1 VASPKEQLLL
11 VDITGTLIEV
21 DELVEKLRSDEARV
35 LADDEV
41 GLIIYVGD
49 LEYYNLTPTETGEF
63 LAQPVTQVSRPRFPV
78 NVLRKQIGAR
88 VFSVTEDAVFV
99 IREGSSLRKVR
110 AGKLEPGMVLASGE
124 KVFR

>member
-1 VASPKEQLLL
+1 
-11 VDITGTLIEV
+11 V

-78 NVLRKQIGAR
+78 NVCCA
-88 VFSVTEDAVFV
+88 S
-99 IREGSSLRKVR
+99 
-110 AGKLEPGMVLASGE
+110 KLEHGFSLSLKMPFSSSA
-124 KVFR
+124 RDHR

>member
-1 VASPKEQLLL
+1 MASPKEQLLL
-11 VDITGTLIEV
+11 VDRTGALIGV
-21 DELVEKLRSDEARV
+21 DELVEKLRNDEARV